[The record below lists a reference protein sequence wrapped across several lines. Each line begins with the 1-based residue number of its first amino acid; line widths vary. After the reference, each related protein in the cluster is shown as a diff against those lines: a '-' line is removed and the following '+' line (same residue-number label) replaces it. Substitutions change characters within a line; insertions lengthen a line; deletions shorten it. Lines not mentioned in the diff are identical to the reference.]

1 MLRQALLYLMSGNE
15 AIAHAVMDAD
25 VDVVAAYP
33 ITPQTTIVEKLS
45 EYVASGMLDAE
56 FVPVESEHSAL
67 SVCLGASLTGARVFT
82 ATSSQGLALMHEILY
97 IASGLRTPI
106 VMAIANRALSA
117 PINIHGDH
125 SDIMGSRDAGWIQ
138 LFAEN
143 PQQAYDFTLIAYR
156 VAEDNR
162 VMLPVAVNVDG
173 FTVSHCYEGVRVLG
187 KEDARAFL
195 PRTPRPRLE
204 YETPITVGAM
214 FSPMHYHV
222 AKTEQAKALES
233 SLNVVKEVFRSYPM
247 REEGYDV
254 VHAVNTD
261 SPVMVVGLG
270 GVMGTF
276 RHLGRRMNVGVAS
289 LRLYRPFPAADLL
302 PSLRE
307 AELIIVLDRAY
318 SPGAPAPPLAADIKT
333 LLHTAG
339 LQTPVWSVVCGLG
352 GHEIRLSMAEKLL
365 QKALKAVREGAGA
378 NISFYLGEE
387 VNTP

>member
-1 MLRQALLYLMSGNE
+1 MLRQALLHLMSGNE

-45 EYVASGMLDAE
+45 EYIASGMLDAE

-67 SVCLGASLTGARVFT
+67 SVCVGASLAGARVFT

-125 SDIMGSRDAGWIQ
+125 SDIMGSRDSGWIQ

-143 PQQAYDFTLIAYR
+143 PQQAYDFTLMAYR

-195 PRTPRPRLE
+195 PRTTRPRLE
-204 YETPITVGAM
+204 YETPITIGAM
-214 FSPMHYHV
+214 FSAQHYHV
-222 AKTEQAKALES
+222 VKTEQAKALEG
-233 SLNVVKEVFRSYPM
+233 SLNVVKEVFRAYPM
-247 REEGYDV
+247 QEKGYDV
-254 VHAVNTD
+254 VHVVNTG
-261 SPVMVVGLG
+261 SPVVVVGLG
-270 GVMGTF
+270 GMMGTF
-276 RHLGRRMNVGVAS
+276 RYLGRRMNVGVAS
-289 LRLYRPFPAADLL
+289 LHLYRPFPAEDLL
-302 PSLRE
+302 PTLRE

-318 SPGAPAPPLAADIKT
+318 SLGAPAPPLAADIKT

-365 QKALKAVREGAGA
+365 QKALEAAREGART

-387 VNTP
+387 VATS